1 MRLRLRVVLAA
12 AAAAVAAAAAGN
24 STMLDLFVWP
34 NMAGSEFLR
43 TYFEEV
49 PVLVRQREGSPLAGV
64 FSLNALDAVIEAGL
78 NASHPAKYRL
88 EVGKTLRLVKR
99 LERDGAYFS
108 AQPQGAAVPEA
119 PDLAWVHSAFN
130 AGFSVVLNA
139 LQLRDATV
147 QRAALGLEAALG
159 VRVNVNLYLTPPGA
173 QAFEAHQDWMDGF
186 IVQLTG
192 RKAWRVYDRL
202 VDRPRADL
210 RYKPRQSQLGA
221 AEEVHPLP

>member
-88 EVGKTLRLVKR
+88 E
-99 LERDGAYFS
+99 
-108 AQPQGAAVPEA
+108 AQ
-119 PDLAWVHSAFN
+119 
-130 AGFSVVLNA
+130 
-139 LQLRDATV
+139 
-147 QRAALGLEAALG
+147 
-159 VRVNVNLYLTPPGA
+159 
-173 QAFEAHQDWMDGF
+173 
-186 IVQLTG
+186 
-192 RKAWRVYDRL
+192 
-202 VDRPRADL
+202 
-210 RYKPRQSQLGA
+210 
-221 AEEVHPLP
+221 LP